1 MHSATSVVRAIRPGA
16 NRAERPTEEPRS
28 LPDVR
33 CRREKRIS
41 IYGEP
46 GPGAAVTRFG
56 DGPGAPGLLPFAD
69 GPGAPGLP
77 RYVTDTA
84 RRYSGLVTVARGEAA
99 FARASGLCR
108 NGIAT
113 VPRFH
118 GIEAAFA
125 RASGLCSRRAR

>member
-1 MHSATSVVRAIRPGA
+1 MSGVV
-16 NRAERPTEEPRS
+16 
-28 LPDVR
+28 
-33 CRREKRIS
+33 EKNALVS
-41 IYGEP
+41 YGEP
-46 GPGAAVTRFG
+46 GPGAVVTRSRRAG
-56 DGPGAPGLLPFAD
+56 VTPLRDGHRPPLLPFAGGHDPPLHPFAD

-125 RASGLCSRRAR
+125 CASGLCSRRAR